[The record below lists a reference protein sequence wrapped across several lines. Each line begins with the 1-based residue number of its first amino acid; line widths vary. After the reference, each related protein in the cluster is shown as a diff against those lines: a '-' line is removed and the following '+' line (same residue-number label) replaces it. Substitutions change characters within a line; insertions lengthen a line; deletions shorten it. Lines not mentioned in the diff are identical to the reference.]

1 MEAKDTARLELSEE
15 QMRDY
20 GYKVVDAIVE
30 HHLNQHK
37 KKPVAQASR
46 EEMDS
51 LLREHANFGRRG
63 V

>member
-37 KKPVAQASR
+37 KKPTNCHIASKPKQPGITG
-46 EEMDS
+46 S
-51 LLREHANFGRRG
+51 FLK
-63 V
+63 